1 MALPRG
7 RIFLGVTPT
16 AAQRCMLLGLA
27 ALLASCATPFQ
38 RPPAEKFRLDIVDN
52 ADARR
57 FEITLT
63 SLDTRAMCVSAE
75 NWPNDIGGFVVSQE
89 STYLQ
94 VDAQA
99 LAPSSSF
106 SSVYCP
112 GGCGEHRIAPNAT
125 LRRTINYATFGDAAT
140 IAASPSKVLHFVATP
155 YYCR

>member
-1 MALPRG
+1 MVLPRG

-16 AAQRCMLLGLA
+16 AARRCMLLGLA

-38 RPPAEKFRLDIVDN
+38 RPPAEKFRLEIFDN

-63 SLDTRAMCVSAE
+63 SLETRAMCVSAE
-75 NWPNDIGGFVVSQE
+75 NWPDDIGGFVVSQE

-94 VDAQA
+94 IDAQA
-99 LAPSSSF
+99 LLPSSSF

-112 GGCGEHRIAPNAT
+112 GGCGEHRIGPNAT